1 MGSSRNSPS
10 KAERRLDRKQ
20 RREAANRQDH
30 RDKEKAREKEIKE
43 ENKYKPKKQTAWK
56 RRDKNGNIVLWNA
69 IKISKTSGY
78 VLGGMA
84 AIIIL
89 FAISPI
95 FEDPN
100 YVEPDRLSF
109 TECEAIEFNDKWCM
123 YDYKWTREYAD
134 GGTISEYAEFDP
146 FVDLP
151 DLGNKYTP
159 EEQDFLPPT
168 SDKDMEIIAEAST
181 AQLNFDK
188 DLSDEEWAEILK
200 DINIGNFILPFAY
213 GTHDHL
219 SGFAEHDVFINQE
232 NKPEPA
238 TDILDEIGLN
248 IVEDEL
254 PSTPEALTLL
264 IDEIKLELDT
274 TQAELVEVERE
285 LQRWNIEEQKLDNE
299 RFSAESAYEDA
310 EEELDF
316 SKKNYRH
323 AQDMV
328 VRTYEDRLEQD
339 AAFKDYKVQVRV
351 FDQAE
356 KTYFRA
362 MLLYD
367 EAIADH
373 FEAKNKAE
381 ELDDKL
387 EELLQKLTKVKTKL
401 NLTFRDYQFIN
412 VNLSKTCQ
420 TLIKHELQTKCPTY
434 REMIPL
440 FDNTLPIISGAF
452 VEVGYDVKRLP
463 SPLRE
468 HWKYY
473 EQMTMTKVV
482 SVDAD
487 TALFD
492 RGVNIIIE
500 ANDFTV
506 IERAGATDKTDSYNS
521 ATLEQTTWNNIHVNK
536 KCDSVSVGPDLK
548 VIEAAILHVL
558 NKCTTDLS
566 EFKIVVQNE
575 PTEIVKEESAQWRY
589 LKWIADL
596 VASLHDSSNEK

>member
-1 MGSSRNSPS
+1 
-10 KAERRLDRKQ
+10 
-20 RREAANRQDH
+20 
-30 RDKEKAREKEIKE
+30 
-43 ENKYKPKKQTAWK
+43 
-56 RRDKNGNIVLWNA
+56 
-69 IKISKTSGY
+69 
-78 VLGGMA
+78 
-84 AIIIL
+84 
-89 FAISPI
+89 
-95 FEDPN
+95 
-100 YVEPDRLSF
+100 
-109 TECEAIEFNDKWCM
+109 
-123 YDYKWTREYAD
+123 
-134 GGTISEYAEFDP
+134 
-146 FVDLP
+146 
-151 DLGNKYTP
+151 
-159 EEQDFLPPT
+159 
-168 SDKDMEIIAEAST
+168 
-181 AQLNFDK
+181 
-188 DLSDEEWAEILK
+188 
-200 DINIGNFILPFAY
+200 
-213 GTHDHL
+213 
-219 SGFAEHDVFINQE
+219 
-232 NKPEPA
+232 
-238 TDILDEIGLN
+238 
-248 IVEDEL
+248 
-254 PSTPEALTLL
+254 
-264 IDEIKLELDT
+264 
-274 TQAELVEVERE
+274 
-285 LQRWNIEEQKLDNE
+285 
-299 RFSAESAYEDA
+299 
-310 EEELDF
+310 
-316 SKKNYRH
+316 
-323 AQDMV
+323 
-328 VRTYEDRLEQD
+328 
-339 AAFKDYKVQVRV
+339 
-351 FDQAE
+351 
-356 KTYFRA
+356 

>member
-30 RDKEKAREKEIKE
+30 RDKEKARTKEIKE
-43 ENKYKPKKQTAWK
+43 ENKDKPKKQTAWK
-56 RRDKNGNIVLWNA
+56 RRDKSGNIVLWNA

-109 TECEAIEFNDKWCM
+109 AECEAIEFNDKWCM
-123 YDYKWTREYAD
+123 YDYKWTREYKD

-168 SDKDMEIIAEAST
+168 KESDFEIIVTGSSAVNSD
-181 AQLNFDK
+181 LNI

-200 DINIGNFILPFAY
+200 DINIGNFILPLAY
-213 GTHDHL
+213 GTHDYL
-219 SGFAEHDVFINQE
+219 SGFAEHDVYL
-232 NKPEPA
+232 EPKE
-238 TDILDEIGLN
+238 TVLDEIGLDF
-248 IVEDEL
+248 VEDEL

-285 LQRWNIEEQKLDNE
+285 IQQWNIEEQKLDNE
-299 RFSAESAYEDA
+299 RFSAESIYDDA
-310 EEELDF
+310 EEDLEF
-316 SKKNYRH
+316 SKKKYRH

-328 VRTYEDRLEQD
+328 VRTNEDRLEQD

-351 FDQAE
+351 FEQAE
-356 KTYFRA
+356 KTYFRS

-373 FEAKNKAE
+373 LEAKNKAK

-387 EELLQKLTKVKTKL
+387 EELLQKLTKVKTKM

-420 TLIKHELQTKCPTY
+420 TLIKYDLSTKCPTY

-440 FDNTLPIISGAF
+440 FDNTLPQISGAF
-452 VEVGYDVKRLP
+452 VELGYDMKRLP
-463 SPLRE
+463 SPLTE
-468 HWKYY
+468 HWHLY

-487 TALFD
+487 TELFD
-492 RGVNIIIE
+492 RGINITIQ
-500 ANDFTV
+500 AKDFV
-506 IERAGATDKTDSYNS
+506 ILEDTGRKNKSESYDSSTMERT
-521 ATLEQTTWNNIHVNK
+521 EWRNIFIDERCSKVT
-536 KCDSVSVGPDLK
+536 VGPDLK
-548 VIEAAILHVL
+548 AIEAAILHVL

-566 EFKIVVQNE
+566 DFKTVITNE
-575 PTEIVKEESAQWRY
+575 PTVIPNEESAQWRY
-589 LKWIADL
+589 LQWIADL
-596 VASLHDSSNEK
+596 VASLRDDSNTK